1 MVKAEEKKQYKQL
14 ECSVPF
20 ATQQWGEDKYNN
32 NKTEHKE
39 LREGTHKN
47 GDISS
52 TLKSPGE
59 RVAVSVGHGR
69 TCIRNSHPILCMHQT
84 ARAGGRGAIRGV
96 SSALRPAFPHHG
108 RLTTGNSITTLAL
121 RERVATD
128 AGFHPD
134 PEDLANGDENDGA
147 AILSFLVH
155 LRQESPSKFAFVL
168 RVRLSTASLCSQKSG
183 RGRSKAVRPPTVRAK
198 NQRRERKRCLPRPL
212 RPRVYNQPAHQPT
225 EHHSKTREM
234 ERERRR
240 KKRVALCLK

>member
-20 ATQQWGEDKYNN
+20 GTQQRGEDKYNN

-39 LREGTHKN
+39 LREGRHKN

-155 LRQESPSKFAFVL
+155 LRQESLQVSLL
-168 RVRLSTASLCSQKSG
+168 RRLPLFPEI
-183 RGRSKAVRPPTVRAK
+183 RPRAK
-198 NQRRERKRCLPRPL
+198 QGRPSANRPSEEPEARTQALSSPSSSPSRLQSACSPTDRASFKDERGGEGTTEKETGCTLPEIMT
-212 RPRVYNQPAHQPT
+212 A
-225 EHHSKTREM
+225 K
-234 ERERRR
+234 
-240 KKRVALCLK
+240 

>member
-20 ATQQWGEDKYNN
+20 ATQLWGEDKYNN

-155 LRQESPSKFAFVL
+155 LRQESFPSLPSCSESVSPPPPSVPRNQAAGEARPSVRQPSERRTRGENASVVFPVLFAL
-168 RVRLSTASLCSQKSG
+168 ASTISLLTN
-183 RGRSKAVRPPTVRAK
+183 RPSII
-198 NQRRERKRCLPRPL
+198 QRRERWRGNDGERNGL
-212 RPRVYNQPAHQPT
+212 
-225 EHHSKTREM
+225 HS
-234 ERERRR
+234 
-240 KKRVALCLK
+240 A